1 MSRLKTALH
10 TPWFWAIVGIAL
22 LLLIN
27 TIKSPSYLAISVN
40 PTTGLLTGNVLDILR
55 VSAPIIMIAL
65 GMTFVIATEGI
76 DLSVGSMMAVGGAVA
91 MEMLS
96 TLNAPTSVG
105 AMFAAIGLALLL
117 TIALGAVNGIL
128 VAVVGLQPF
137 ISTLIMM
144 LAARGIARVI
154 TDGQNTNATN
164 EPFRQLSNGQILGLP
179 TSFVLA
185 IAIVVLIALVMRR
198 TALGLMIESIGVNP
212 RASRL
217 AGIRPRPLLIG
228 VYVLS
233 AALAAV
239 GGLFSVSEVMTV
251 SVSGTGNLME
261 LDAILAV
268 VIGGT
273 SLAGGKFS
281 IVGSTIGALL
291 IATLNKTVLF
301 LGIPA
306 AATPAFKALVII
318 VLVLLQSERIR
329 SFAFGRAKSK
339 GTPGGPPTP
348 TPAAD
353 PSSSVAK
360 EVVA

>member
-1 MSRLKTALH
+1 MNRVKTALR
-10 TPWFWAIVGIAL
+10 TPWFWALIGIAL

-27 TIKSPSYLAISVN
+27 TIKNPAYLAISIN
-40 PTTGLLTGNVLDILR
+40 PTTGLLTGNLLDILR

-65 GMTFVIATEGI
+65 GMTFVIATGGI

-91 MEMLS
+91 MQTLS
-96 TLNAPTSVG
+96 ALESSPPVG
-105 AMFAAIGLALLL
+105 AMLTAIGLALVLA
-117 TIALGAVNGIL
+117 IVLGAVNGFL
-128 VAVVGLQPF
+128 VSVVGLQPF
-137 ISTLIMM
+137 ITTLIMM

-154 TDGQNTNATN
+154 TGGQNTNATN
-164 EPFRQLSNGQILGLP
+164 EPFRLLANGQIFGIP

-185 IAIVVLIALVMRR
+185 IAIVALIALVMRR
-198 TALGLMIESIGVNP
+198 TALGLMIESIGINP
-212 RASRL
+212 HASRL
-217 AGIRPRPLLIG
+217 AGIRPRPILFG
-228 VYVLS
+228 VYILA

-251 SVSGTGNLME
+251 SVGGTGNLME

-281 IVGSTIGALL
+281 IVGSTVGALL

-318 VLVLLQSERIR
+318 VLVLLQSERVR
-329 SFAFGRAKSK
+329 SWAFGRAKSP
-339 GTPGGPPTP
+339 GTPSAPTP
-348 TPAAD
+348 PPAEQGT
-353 PSSSVAK
+353 SVAK

>member
-1 MSRLKTALH
+1 
-10 TPWFWAIVGIAL
+10 VL
-22 LLLIN
+22 LVIN
-27 TIKSPSYLAISVN
+27 SIKNPAYLAISVN
-40 PTTGLLTGNVLDILR
+40 PATGMLTGNVLDILR
-55 VSAPIIMIAL
+55 ISAPIIMIAL
-65 GMTFVIATEGI
+65 GMTFVIATGGI

-91 MEMLS
+91 MQTLS
-96 TLNAPTSVG
+96 GLDGSSPIG
-105 AMFAAIGLALLL
+105 AMLTAIGLALALA
-117 TIALGAVNGIL
+117 IVLGAINGFL

-137 ISTLIMM
+137 ITTLIMM

-154 TDGQNTNATN
+154 TSGQNTDATN
-164 EPFRQLSNGQILGLP
+164 EPFRLLANGQIFGIP

-185 IAIVVLIALVMRR
+185 IVIVVLIALAMRR
-198 TALGLMIESIGVNP
+198 TALGLMIESIGINP
-212 RASRL
+212 HASRL
-217 AGIRPRPLLIG
+217 AGIRPRPILIG
-228 VYVLS
+228 VYILS

-251 SVSGTGNLME
+251 SVGGTGNLME

-281 IVGSTIGALL
+281 IVGSTVGALL

-318 VLVLLQSERIR
+318 VLVLLQSERVR
-329 SFAFGRAKSK
+329 SWALGRSKSP
-339 GTPGGPPTP
+339 GTPSTP
-348 TPAAD
+348 STPAAE
-353 PSSSVAK
+353 PAAPVSKEAVA
-360 EVVA
+360 